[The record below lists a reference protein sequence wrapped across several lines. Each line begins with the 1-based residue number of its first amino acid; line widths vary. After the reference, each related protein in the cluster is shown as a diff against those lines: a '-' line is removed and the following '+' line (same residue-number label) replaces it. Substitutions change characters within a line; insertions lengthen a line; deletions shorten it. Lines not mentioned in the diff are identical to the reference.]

1 MQPHDQLAL
10 SLQWRDDSDPKQ
22 FPALKTNC
30 SLNPQVADNSFGFR
44 RPSIAEPKEAKTA
57 GSDRETRAA
66 HRPGRRALEAKFT
79 SDAVQRSR
87 RPVCKPKCGRWT
99 RVPIPAGL
107 QGPACIAPGRQ
118 APFRDSGAMEPGK

>member
-10 SLQWRDDSDPKQ
+10 SLQRRDDSDPKQ

-30 SLNPQVADNSFGFR
+30 SLNPRVADNSFGFR
-44 RPSIAEPKEAKTA
+44 RPSTAEPKEAKAA

-79 SDAVQRSR
+79 SDAVQGE
-87 RPVCKPKCGRWT
+87 VEGRYAS
-99 RVPIPAGL
+99 PSAGGGL
-107 QGPACIAPGRQ
+107 ECPSLLDYKDRHA
-118 APFRDSGAMEPGK
+118 